1 MRDGHLPQLPQH
13 LSVQVVSS
21 MVGVKVSTLNRWRQK
36 GRGPSGWV
44 RLSKTHGVYEA
55 EAVLRWLDEKKK
67 GFRECPGV

>member
-1 MRDGHLPQLPQH
+1 MI
-13 LSVQVVSS
+13 
-21 MVGVKVSTLNRWRQK
+21 GVKVSTLNRWRQK